1 MSRKNIVLS
10 RPLPPPLVEILERV
24 AKVTLKEELST
35 EALLDTHIYI
45 STSMDPVPA
54 NLIQQLGGQLRPI
67 ANMGVGT
74 DNIDLPAAAEL
85 DIAVSNTPVVTEDT
99 ADLTIAL
106 ILATCRRLSA
116 CEKHLRSG
124 NWATGS
130 QVLGQRVHG
139 KTLITSAESALFL

>member
-54 NLIQQLGGQLRPI
+54 NLIQQLGG
-67 ANMGVGT
+67 
-74 DNIDLPAAAEL
+74 EL